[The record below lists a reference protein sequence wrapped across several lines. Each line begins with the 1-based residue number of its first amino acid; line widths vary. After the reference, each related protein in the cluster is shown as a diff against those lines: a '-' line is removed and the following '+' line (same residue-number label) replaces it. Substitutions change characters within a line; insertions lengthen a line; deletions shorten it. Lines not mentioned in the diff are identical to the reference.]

1 MSSVP
6 DEYICP
12 ITQAVMTDPV
22 LGSDGRSYER
32 SAITEWLRTH
42 NTSPL
47 TREVMTAE
55 TLKPN
60 YALRSLIQRHNALPQ
75 VTKPQVTKPQVTIP
89 QVTKVLVQPP
99 SQVDMDHYYA
109 MEVFQQ
115 ETVGY
120 TSIPVA
126 NVPHTILSPA
136 AQTPAQKRM
145 MVFCCL
151 IAAVVI
157 LSLIIHF
164 L

>member
-12 ITQAVMTDPV
+12 ITQVVMVDPV
-22 LGSDGRSYER
+22 LGSDGRTYER

-47 TREVMTAE
+47 TREVMTSG

-60 YALRSLIQRHNALPQ
+60 YALRSLIQRHNAVPQ
-75 VTKPQVTKPQVTIP
+75 VTVAP
-89 QVTKVLVQPP
+89 VQPP
-99 SQVDMDHYYA
+99 TQVELDHYYA
-109 MEVFQQ
+109 LEVFQQ
-115 ETVGY
+115 DTVGY

-126 NVPHTILSPA
+126 KVPQMVPSPV

-151 IAAVVI
+151 IAAIVI
-157 LSLIIHF
+157 LALFIHF

>member
-12 ITQAVMTDPV
+12 ITQVVMVDPV

-75 VTKPQVTKPQVTIP
+75 VTKPQVTK
-89 QVTKVLVQPP
+89 VLVQPP

-126 NVPHTILSPA
+126 NVPNTVQSPA

-157 LSLIIHF
+157 LSLSIHF

>member
-12 ITQAVMTDPV
+12 ITQVVMIDPV

-47 TREVMTAE
+47 TREVMTVGG
-55 TLKPN
+55 LKPN

-75 VTKPQVTKPQVTIP
+75 VTKPQVTVVP
-89 QVTKVLVQPP
+89 VQPP
-99 SQVDMDHYYA
+99 TQVELDHYYA
-109 MEVFQQ
+109 LEVFQQ
-115 ETVGY
+115 QTVGY
-120 TSIPVA
+120 TPIPVA
-126 NVPHTILSPA
+126 KSHTTGPVPVV
-136 AQTPAQKRM
+136 QTPAQKRM
-145 MVFCCL
+145 AIFCGL
-151 IAAVVI
+151 IAVVI
-157 LSLIIHF
+157 ILAIFIHF

>member
-1 MSSVP
+1 
-6 DEYICP
+6 
-12 ITQAVMTDPV
+12 
-22 LGSDGRSYER
+22 
-32 SAITEWLRTH
+32 
-42 NTSPL
+42 
-47 TREVMTAE
+47 MTAE
-55 TLKPN
+55 SLKPN

-75 VTKPQVTKPQVTIP
+75 VTKPQVTKPQVT
-89 QVTKVLVQPP
+89 KVPVQPP

-126 NVPHTILSPA
+126 NVPNTVQSPA

>member
-1 MSSVP
+1 MSSAP

-12 ITQAVMTDPV
+12 ITQVVMVDPV

-42 NTSPL
+42 NTSPF

-60 YALRSLIQRHNALPQ
+60 YALRSLIQRHNALLH
-75 VTKPQVTKPQVTIP
+75 VTKPQVTKA
-89 QVTKVLVQPP
+89 LVQPP

-109 MEVFQQ
+109 LEVFQQ

-126 NVPHTILSPA
+126 KVQNTIPGPV

-145 MVFCCL
+145 MVFCCAIAL
-151 IAAVVI
+151 IVI
-157 LSLIIHF
+157 LALFIHF

>member
-12 ITQAVMTDPV
+12 ITQVVMIDPV

-47 TREVMTAE
+47 TREVMTAG

-75 VTKPQVTKPQVTIP
+75 VTTPQVTVVP
-89 QVTKVLVQPP
+89 VQPP
-99 SQVDMDHYYA
+99 TQVELDHYYA

-115 ETVGY
+115 QTVGY

-126 NVPHTILSPA
+126 KSHTTGPVPA

-145 MVFCCL
+145 MVFCGVIAL
-151 IAAVVI
+151 IVI
-157 LSLIIHF
+157 LALFIHF

>member
-12 ITQAVMTDPV
+12 ITQVVMVDPV

-55 TLKPN
+55 SLKPN

-75 VTKPQVTKPQVTIP
+75 VTKPQVTKPQVT
-89 QVTKVLVQPP
+89 KVPVQPP

-126 NVPHTILSPA
+126 NVPNTVQSPA

>member
-1 MSSVP
+1 MP

-12 ITQAVMTDPV
+12 ITQVVMVDPV

-55 TLKPN
+55 SLKPN

-75 VTKPQVTKPQVTIP
+75 VTKPQVTKPQVT
-89 QVTKVLVQPP
+89 KVPVQPP

-126 NVPHTILSPA
+126 NVPNTVQSPA